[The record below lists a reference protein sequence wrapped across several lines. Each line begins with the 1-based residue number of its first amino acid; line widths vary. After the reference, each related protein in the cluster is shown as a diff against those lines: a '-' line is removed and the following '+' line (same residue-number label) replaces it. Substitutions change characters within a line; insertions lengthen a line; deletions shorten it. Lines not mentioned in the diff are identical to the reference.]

1 MSPTPPAPADLA
13 AAPETPAPSPSD
25 SRQGRLDAEFEH
37 RRERALAMGGAAKLE
52 RRRAQGVLNARE
64 RIGHLFDAGSFI
76 ESGLFATSA
85 VPQDSE
91 RSPGDGKIAG
101 FGLID
106 GREAAAVA
114 NDFTVM
120 GASSGA
126 TNGRKIGHVKR
137 VATQRGLPLIFLGE
151 SSGARMPDHMGSR
164 GMGLLL
170 GNDGAQYQRLRET
183 PWASATLGLS
193 YGSSSWYSVMS
204 DFHVM
209 RKGAVLAVSSSLLA
223 SMAIKEEVDPQE
235 LGGWK
240 LHAEVTGFADL
251 VVDTDEEALDA
262 IKRFLS
268 YLPSHHQEAP
278 PVAAV
283 PAGSGQDMGDI
294 LGLLPTSRTQVYDVR
309 KVIRT
314 VVDRDSFFE
323 LKARFGKVAVT
334 GLARL
339 GGRTVGIIAN
349 NPLYK
354 GGALDT
360 DACEKITSF
369 LVLCDAFNIPIV
381 MLADT
386 PGFVI
391 GTEAERRRA
400 PGKIMNFMNALSLM
414 TVPKLSLVLRKSY
427 GQAYLNMGGGRNSD
441 EFAGWPTAEISFMDP
456 QFAVK
461 VVHGLEPGAP
471 GFDEAQAQ
479 MDRASAVWDIASVYA
494 MQSVVRPQ
502 DTRDYLIRMLD
513 VHELR
518 LTRGVGRHLMQ
529 AWPTSF

>member
-1 MSPTPPAPADLA
+1 MSATPENPTAQ
-13 AAPETPAPSPSD
+13 
-25 SRQGRLDAEFEH
+25 RQAQLDADFEQRQAH
-37 RRERALAMGGAAKLE
+37 AMAMGGSRKLD
-52 RRRAQGVLNARE
+52 RRREQGVLNARE
-64 RIGHLFDAGSFI
+64 RIDRLFDPGSFI

-85 VPQDSE
+85 VPVDS
-91 RSPGDGKIAG
+91 SSTPTDGKVAG
-101 FGLID
+101 FGRIQ
-106 GREAAAVA
+106 GRESAAVA

-126 TNGRKIGHVKR
+126 TNGRKIGHIKR
-137 VATQRGLPLIFLGE
+137 VATQRGLPLVFLGE

-170 GNDGAQYQRLRET
+170 GNDGAQYQRLREI

-223 SMAIKEEVDPQE
+223 SMAVKEDVDPQE

-251 VVDTDEEALDA
+251 VVDSDEEAIDA

-268 YLPSHHQEAP
+268 YLPGHHQEAP
-278 PVAAV
+278 PVASV
-283 PAGSGQDMGDI
+283 LAGSGQGMADI
-294 LGLLPTSRTQVYDVR
+294 LKFLPANRSQVYDVR
-309 KVIRT
+309 QIIRT
-314 VVDRDSFFE
+314 LVDTDSFFE
-323 LKARFGKVAVT
+323 LKARFGRVGVT

-339 GGRTVGIIAN
+339 GGRTVGIVAN

-369 LVLCDAFNIPIV
+369 LVLCDSFNIPIV
-381 MLADT
+381 MLVDT

-400 PGKIMNFMNALSLM
+400 PGKIMNFMNALSLV
-414 TVPKLSLVLRKSY
+414 TVPKLTVLLR
-427 GQAYLNMGGGRNSD
+427 GGRNSD

-461 VVHGLEPGAP
+461 VVHGLSPGEPG
-471 GFDEAQAQ
+471 FETVQAE
-479 MDRASAVWDIASVYA
+479 MDKASSVWDIASVYA

-502 DTRDYLIRMLD
+502 DSREYLIRMLD

-518 LTRGVGRHLMQ
+518 LSRGVGKHLMQ
-529 AWPTSF
+529 AWPTSY

>member
-85 VPQDSE
+85 MPQDSE

-101 FGLID
+101 FGRID

-461 VVHGLEPGAP
+461 IVHGLEPGAP

>member
-37 RRERALAMGGAAKLE
+37 RRERALAMGGPAKLE

-64 RIGHLFDAGSFI
+64 RIAQLFDAGSFI
-76 ESGLFATSA
+76 ETGLFATSA

-91 RSPGDGKIAG
+91 RSPGDGKVAG
-101 FGLID
+101 FGKID

-126 TNGRKIGHVKR
+126 TNGRKIAHVKR
-137 VATQRGLPLIFLGE
+137 VATQRGLPLVFLGE

-223 SMAIKEEVDPQE
+223 SLAIKEEVDPQE

-294 LGLLPTSRTQVYDVR
+294 LGLLPASRTQVYDVR

-314 VVDRDSFFE
+314 IVDRDSFFE
-323 LKARFGKVAVT
+323 LKARFGKVGVT

-339 GGRTVGIIAN
+339 GGRTVGLIAN

-400 PGKIMNFMNALSLM
+400 PGKIMNFMNAMSLM